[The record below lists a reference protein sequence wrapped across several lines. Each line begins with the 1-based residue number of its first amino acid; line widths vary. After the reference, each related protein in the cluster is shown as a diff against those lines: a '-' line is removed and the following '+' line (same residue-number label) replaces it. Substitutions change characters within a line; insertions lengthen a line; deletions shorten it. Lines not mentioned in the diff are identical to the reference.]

1 MEYLSKREYLRRYVS
16 RVDQLRIGV
25 LGLLVLFGGAI
36 GIALGLRGQNHGLA
50 LWGLLIA
57 VLGLGILQFQSL
69 ACSVGTMVCGLAGVT
84 GLIGGMNPICGGLL
98 ILAAIGAIRLTYLLN
113 RDYRSYRDSSAPA
126 SSPQNRQALSKGDGP
141 AAAAVFIPLLGM
153 MCSMGLIAFS
163 LSPFFLEQLVGHAR
177 TPEELLQGYSQWY
190 IAVISAVASAIL
202 IGAVAVIL
210 YWKWGIG
217 VEKGIRLILLTMAFP
232 LLLGGFMLLSEEV
245 PTLLI
250 HSWEDLAQIRS
261 GELSEETVWLSS
273 KTWTERL
280 PGPYSSGQP
289 EPVIRYGATGM
300 EPGGGW
306 EDFYIPENLGFRP
319 DPEALYKESQ
329 SISWNEEHA
338 QKYRLR
344 FTDHF
349 RLVVS
354 VEPVEE

>member
-57 VLGLGILQFQSL
+57 VMGLGVLQFQSL
-69 ACSVGTMVCGLAGVT
+69 ACSVGTMACGLAGVT

-126 SSPQNRQALSKGDGP
+126 PENRQALSKGDGP

-177 TPEELLQGYSQWY
+177 TPEEPVVYRGDQRG
-190 IAVISAVASAIL
+190 
-202 IGAVAVIL
+202 
-210 YWKWGIG
+210 G
-217 VEKGIRLILLTMAFP
+217 VSDPDRGCGGDP
-232 LLLGGFMLLSEEV
+232 LLEV
-245 PTLLI
+245 GHRCGKGHPPDASHHGLPAAAGRI
-250 HSWEDLAQIRS
+250 HAAQ
-261 GELSEETVWLSS
+261 
-273 KTWTERL
+273 
-280 PGPYSSGQP
+280 
-289 EPVIRYGATGM
+289 
-300 EPGGGW
+300 
-306 EDFYIPENLGFRP
+306 
-319 DPEALYKESQ
+319 
-329 SISWNEEHA
+329 
-338 QKYRLR
+338 
-344 FTDHF
+344 
-349 RLVVS
+349 
-354 VEPVEE
+354 

>member
-57 VLGLGILQFQSL
+57 VMGLGVLQFQSL

-84 GLIGGMNPICGGLL
+84 GLIDGMNPICGGLL

-113 RDYRSYRDSSAPA
+113 RDYCSYRDSSAPA
-126 SSPQNRQALSKGDGP
+126 PENRQALSKGDGP

-190 IAVISAVASAIL
+190 NRGDQRS
-202 IGAVAVIL
+202 
-210 YWKWGIG
+210 G
-217 VEKGIRLILLTMAFP
+217 VSDPDRGCGSDP
-232 LLLGGFMLLSEEV
+232 LLEV
-245 PTLLI
+245 GHRCGKGHPSDASHHGLPAAAGRV
-250 HSWEDLAQIRS
+250 HAAQ
-261 GELSEETVWLSS
+261 
-273 KTWTERL
+273 
-280 PGPYSSGQP
+280 
-289 EPVIRYGATGM
+289 
-300 EPGGGW
+300 
-306 EDFYIPENLGFRP
+306 
-319 DPEALYKESQ
+319 
-329 SISWNEEHA
+329 
-338 QKYRLR
+338 
-344 FTDHF
+344 
-349 RLVVS
+349 
-354 VEPVEE
+354 